1 MKFINRIKELK
12 TLHDLYKKSEKES
25 QFLVLYGQRRI
36 GKTELVKKFLEK
48 KEGVYFLASKVSAR
62 ENLSMATEQFAEFF
76 GDKYLDRSKFINWRE
91 FFDYLGDKLN
101 ELKSSKP
108 TVLVFD
114 EFPFLASIEPG
125 ISSLFQYGW
134 DEVLRHKNIFLILL
148 GSSLSMM
155 YKHVLAYS
163 APLYGRRTASISL
176 KQFGFKESE
185 EFLLEFNNQKE
196 ADFERLFEFYA
207 IAGGVPA
214 YLKEFDLNLSLRVNL
229 EKKILNSGTFLNV
242 EPELILSEEFDK
254 PQTYLTILKAIG
266 MNKTKSSEIATAT
279 NIAVTNLSFYLE
291 NLLKLRMIER
301 QVPVTEK
308 NPENTKKSSYRIK
321 DPFLRFYFNFVF
333 PNLSA
338 IERGDYEKLFESRNQ
353 LIKSLVAQKYE
364 EESANFILQS
374 QNSKT
379 KKLPIF
385 NKLGR
390 WWNKDTEIDLV
401 GIDEVTNSIMF
412 VETKWNNQKVDLR
425 VLKDLQKKSMEVKW
439 GGVNRSEYFVLISKS
454 GFTKEVLEM
463 AKIDQ
468 SLILILRDEV
478 IEG

>member
-1 MKFINRIKELK
+1 MKFINRIKELQ
-12 TLHDLYKKSEKES
+12 TLEGLYQKSNKES

-36 GKTELVKKFLEK
+36 GKTELVKKFLEGK
-48 KEGVYFLASKVSAR
+48 SGVYFLTSKVSAR
-62 ENLSMATEQFAEFF
+62 EELSMATEQFGEFF
-76 GDKYLDRSKFINWRE
+76 GDKYLARDKFKNWRE
-91 FFDYLGDKLN
+91 FFDYLGDKFD
-101 ELKSSKP
+101 ELKSSEP
-108 TVLVFD
+108 VVLVFD
-114 EFPFLASIEPG
+114 EFPFLASSEPG

-134 DEVLRHKNIFLILL
+134 DEVLRHKNVFLILL

-176 KQFGFKESE
+176 KQFGFKESR

-196 ADFERLFEFYA
+196 ANFVRLFEFYA

-214 YLKEFDLNLSLRVNL
+214 YLKEFDLNLTLQENL
-229 EKKILNSGTFLNV
+229 KKKILNSGTFLSV

-266 MNKTKSSEIATAT
+266 MNKTKVSEIATAT
-279 NIAVTNLSFYLE
+279 NMAVTNLSFYLE

-338 IERGDYEKLFESRNQ
+338 IEGGKYEKLFETKSQ

-374 QNSKT
+374 KNPKIQ
-379 KKLPIF
+379 KLPIF
-385 NKLGR
+385 TKLGR
-390 WWNKDTEIDLV
+390 WWNKNTEIDLV
-401 GIDEVTNSIMF
+401 GLDETTNAIMF
-412 VETKWNNQKVDLR
+412 VETKWTSQKVDLR
-425 VLKDLQKKSMEVKW
+425 VLKDLQKKSVEVKW
-439 GGVNRSEYFVLISKS
+439 GEASRTEYFVLISKS
-454 GFTKEVLEM
+454 GFSDEVLEM
-463 AKIDQ
+463 AKIDPNLF
-468 SLILILRDEV
+468 LIEKDEV
-478 IEG
+478 VEG